1 MAETR
6 GRLAAAVL
14 GLGLLFPGR
23 PAPAGV
29 VAEAPVAETSLKR
42 MLAALESG
50 SYDEFLWDA
59 EEPFRQALKRTT
71 FDAVA
76 AQMAPRLRG
85 GYALTYLG
93 TLSQVGYAVNLWK
106 ITFKDGKDD
115 VLAKISTK
123 GGKVG
128 GFYLQ

>member
-1 MAETR
+1 MR
-6 GRLAAAVL
+6 QLSAAIL
-14 GLGLLFPGR
+14 GLALLVAAEGSAAG
-23 PAPAGV
+23 PAV
-29 VAEAPVAETSLKR
+29 VAEAPVAEASLKR

-50 SYDEFLWDA
+50 SYDDFLWDA
-59 EEPFRQALKRTT
+59 EEPFRAALKRTT

-76 AQMAPRLRG
+76 AQMAPRLKG
-85 GYALTYLG
+85 GYTLTYLG
-93 TLSQVGYAVNLWK
+93 TLNQVGYAVNLWK

-115 VLAKISTK
+115 VLAKVSTK